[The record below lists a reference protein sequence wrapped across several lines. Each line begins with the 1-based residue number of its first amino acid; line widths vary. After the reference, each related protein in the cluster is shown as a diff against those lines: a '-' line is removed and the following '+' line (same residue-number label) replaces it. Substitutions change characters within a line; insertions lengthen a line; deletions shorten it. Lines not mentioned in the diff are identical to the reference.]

1 MLPLDAV
8 FDDTKLQ
15 AFFSAHYGR
24 ETEGTVP
31 VPNNGEVP
39 DNAAWRRLTADDVA
53 DAGAL
58 MLAMNN
64 ATNNASL
71 VLAFEL
77 TKGGKVLL
85 FAAEAQ
91 AGNWRSWADDHFMDG
106 RRKVTAADLLAR
118 TVVYKVGHHG
128 SHNATLNGDAGSPRP
143 SLGWMARAPQSA
155 TEFTALITAVE
166 AWAHQTPKPK
176 WNHPLPAIKAAL
188 EKKAGGKVLQTDS
201 DLPTG
206 PVGRGAAGWQD
217 FRRRVTETP
226 LYFDL
231 VIEP

>member
-1 MLPLDAV
+1 
-8 FDDTKLQ
+8 
-15 AFFSAHYGR
+15 
-24 ETEGTVP
+24 
-31 VPNNGEVP
+31 
-39 DNAAWRRLTADDVA
+39 
-53 DAGAL
+53 
-58 MLAMNN
+58 
-64 ATNNASL
+64 
-71 VLAFEL
+71 
-77 TKGGKVLL
+77 
-85 FAAEAQ
+85 
-91 AGNWRSWADDHFMDG
+91 
-106 RRKVTAADLLAR
+106 
-118 TVVYKVGHHG
+118 
-128 SHNATLNGDAGSPRP
+128 
-143 SLGWMARAPQSA
+143 MARAPQSA

-231 VIEP
+231 IIEP